1 MKTLIDIKK
10 EYQTKNEQLFK
21 DCGVFWAFSTEQFHE
36 NKTPLQEG
44 EKYVS
49 IGAGGYMPK
58 SKVEQLRK
66 GMAELKK
73 EERAEVRKS
82 KLWYQEISYEL
93 NNHEC
98 YYTGNI
104 SPVVEMFSGTYTEK
118 KIREVFNAE
127 RANHLND

>member
-10 EYQTKNEQLFK
+10 EYQAKNEQLFK
-21 DCGVFWAFSTEQFHE
+21 DCGVFWAFSNEQFHE
-36 NKTPLQEG
+36 NKTLLQEG

-58 SKVEQLRK
+58 SKVEQLLK
-66 GMAELKK
+66 GMAQLKK

-82 KLWYQEISYEL
+82 KLWYQEISHEL

-98 YYTGNI
+98 YYTWDI
-104 SPVVEMFSGTYTEK
+104 SPVVEMFSGIYTEK

-127 RANHLND
+127 RLNHLND